1 MRHLA
6 MMVCM
11 VFLFT
16 LFPVQAAEPGIQIS
30 QATVDMQTG
39 KIVIAGSLSGGE
51 AGKEVALRVFNAGMD
66 VADLE
71 TDAMVLQKIDQAVS
85 GEGGS
90 FSFPP
95 FLPNTDSAFFQSGTL
110 KYYVDCDGAQASGT
124 IYVAAQED
132 VAAALEQLRAA
143 LDGEASVAEAL
154 EQTDD
159 ILALHTAL
167 YDAVSITALA
177 RLLEQEYA
185 EQPSCMET
193 AAALQQTVQR
203 LALMQAY
210 NAGQAALVIS
220 GTTFLY
226 PEILQLDTLDEREQI
241 GAYGYY
247 SEKLP
252 EEAKAAVI
260 RGLYGRQLRTLDD
273 FYKAFRQMVI
283 FQGISHP
290 EQVGW
295 GHVRGLLTENGAY
308 AGLDLSAYLALSD
321 AKKDKVDA
329 ALAGETF
336 ESDLEA
342 LESALASAI
351 KDVQDSG
358 SGSGGSGSSGGG
370 GRGSGSSGGSSSGGA
385 PIRVDNDI
393 IQPPATETELFSDL
407 AGYDWAADAIATLY
421 EKNIIAGVGDGQF
434 QPAGQTTR
442 EQFVKMFVQLSGV
455 TLLEGGQS
463 FDDVDAGAW
472 YAPYLATAKQMGIIE
487 GRPDG
492 SFGVGEPISRQDV
505 MVMLQRGLEAMQ
517 VAVPEGTPVAFTDQ
531 ADTAA
536 YAAQAVE
543 QLSAAGIVV
552 GDDTG
557 AFRPNDTCSRAE
569 AAVIFSRVLALL

>member
-1 MRHLA
+1 MRYLA
-6 MMVCM
+6 IMVCM

-39 KIVIAGSLSGGE
+39 KIVIAGSLSSGE

-71 TDAMVLQKIDQAVS
+71 TDAMVLQKIDQVVS

-95 FLPNTDSAFFQSGTL
+95 FIPNTDSAFFQSGTL
-110 KYYVDCDGAQASGT
+110 KYYVDCDGAQVFGT

-132 VAAALEQLRAA
+132 VASALEQLRAA

-193 AAALQQTVQR
+193 AAVLQQTVQR

-210 NAGQAALVIS
+210 NAGQAALVVS

-273 FYKAFRQMVI
+273 FYKAFTQMVI
-283 FQGISHP
+283 LQGISHP

-321 AKKDKVDA
+321 VKKDKVDA

-342 LESALASAI
+342 LESALAGAI

-393 IQPPATETELFSDL
+393 IQPPATETETFHDL
-407 AGYDWAADAIATLY
+407 AGYDWAKDAIETLY
-421 EKNIIAGVGDGQF
+421 EKNIVNGVGGGQF

-442 EQFVKMFVQLSGV
+442 EQFVKMFVQLAGAEALV
-455 TLLEGGQS
+455 ADQS
-463 FDDVDAGAW
+463 FSDVDSNAW
-472 YAPYLATAKQMGIIE
+472 YASYLTTAKQMGIIE

>member
-273 FYKAFRQMVI
+273 FYKAFTQMVI
-283 FQGISHP
+283 LQGISHP